1 MEKTSTKL
9 KRMAVVT
16 KTNPI
21 MKRNPAPTS
30 YARLMDIIDTI
41 PDFADRED
49 ARRLLPH
56 VVVELAFKWMQE
68 HKSICLCY
76 GSGDK
81 ICEQKHKD

>member
-1 MEKTSTKL
+1 MKNQIVRKKST
-9 KRMAVVT
+9 AVT
-16 KTNPI
+16 RKNP
-21 MKRNPAPTS
+21 PPTQF
-30 YARLMDIIDTI
+30 ARLMDIIETI
-41 PDFADRED
+41 PDFADREE
-49 ARRLLPH
+49 AKRLLPH